1 MPRGGNRSE
10 SRRARAELARSAAAI
25 AASFVPARRPL
36 ALAGLAQSKHSGPL
50 DSDTALEAQIRD
62 VRDGAGAPLS
72 GKNRGLSVP
81 ARAWIAITAAAAL
94 WAIIALVLAL
104 IP

>member
-1 MPRGGNRSE
+1 MSRGGSRSE
-10 SRRARAELARSAAAI
+10 GRRARAELARSAVALV
-25 AASFVPARRPL
+25 ASLVPARRPVL
-36 ALAGLAQSKHSGPL
+36 IAGLAQSKHSGPL

-62 VRDGAGAPLS
+62 VRDAAGTPLS
-72 GKNRGLSVP
+72 GKNRSLSVP
-81 ARAWIAITAAAAL
+81 ARAWIAVAAAAAL

>member
-1 MPRGGNRSE
+1 MSRGGSRSE
-10 SRRARAELARSAAAI
+10 SHRARAELARSAAAF
-25 AASFVPARRPL
+25 AASLVPAHRPL

-50 DSDTALEAQIRD
+50 DSDTALEARIRD

-72 GKNRGLSVP
+72 GKKRGVSVP
-81 ARAWIAITAAAAL
+81 TRAWIAIAAAAAL
-94 WAIIALVLAL
+94 WAIIALVPAL